1 MSTGAARVRP
11 QKGRVRGKHR
21 SLPLDAPGTHNRK
34 ARRAAKA
41 RQVELPLEP
50 AFDEA
55 KFRAAYERRRAERE
69 AMPFDPVAYDIEHQ
83 YAEPWP
89 DWIPIAE
96 TLEVALEAAPRFA
109 KLSAAEF
116 TAKGVEL
123 ADVLAFDG
131 GEHLTCDTGKL
142 TKREAEQKREHVRCL
157 GEALALGACVPGG
170 IKFCGIWL
178 EMVGDE
184 CASRILMPR
193 EAVDASA

>member
-1 MSTGAARVRP
+1 MSKMVAQVRM
-11 QKGRVRGKHR
+11 RGDKSR
-21 SLPLDAPGTHNRK
+21 PLEAPGMHNRK

-41 RQVELPLEP
+41 RQVDLPLEP
-50 AFDEA
+50 AFDEE
-55 KFRAAYERRRAERE
+55 KFRASYERRRAERE
-69 AMPFDPVAYDIEHQ
+69 ARPFDAAAQVEYDI
-83 YAEPWP
+83 AEGFADTWP
-89 DWIPIAE
+89 EWIPIAE

-184 CASRILMPR
+184 CTSRILMPR